1 MRTGKA
7 LIKKWEGLRLDAYL
21 CQKWT
26 IGYGATFYEDGSKV
40 KRGDKI
46 TNERAEALLNYHY
59 DLFENDV
66 KLYLKVAVNE
76 NQLGALVS
84 FAYNLGVGNLQ
95 KSTLLRLI
103 NSGKFEQA
111 AEEFDKWVY
120 ANKVKLNGLVNRRK
134 EEKQLF
140 LTPVKPKAVEPVTQL
155 PTQPE
160 ITAEDKEKIKT
171 GLIKLFKGLFGK

>member
-1 MRTGKA
+1 MRAGKE

-21 CQKWT
+21 CPAQKWT
-26 IGYGATFYEDGSKV
+26 IGYGATFYEDGTRV
-40 KRGDKI
+40 KRGDRISK
-46 TNERAEALLNYHY
+46 ERAEGLLNYHY

-66 KLYLKVAVNE
+66 KLYLKVNVNE

-103 NSGKFEQA
+103 NEGKFQA
-111 AEEFDKWVY
+111 AANEFDKWVY
-120 ANKVKLNGLVNRRK
+120 ANKVKLNGLVNRRA

-140 LTPVKPKAVEPVTQL
+140 LQPVQKQQVVVADEVQ
-155 PTQPE
+155 
-160 ITAEDKEKIKT
+160 IAESAKEKVKT
-171 GLIKLFKGLFGK
+171 GLVKLFKGLFGK

>member
-1 MRTGKA
+1 MRAGKE

-21 CQKWT
+21 CPAQKWT
-26 IGYGATFYEDGSKV
+26 IGYGATFYEDGTKV
-40 KRGDKI
+40 KRGDRISK
-46 TNERAEALLNYHY
+46 ERAESLLNFHY

-66 KLYLKVAVNE
+66 KLYVKVNLNE

-84 FAYNLGVGNLQ
+84 FAYNLGIGNLQ

-103 NSGKFEQA
+103 NEGNFEA
-111 AEEFDKWVY
+111 AANEFDKWVY
-120 ANKVKLNGLVNRRK
+120 ANKVKLSGLVNRRA

-140 LTPVKPKAVEPVTQL
+140 LQPVQKQRVVDEVQ
-155 PTQPE
+155 
-160 ITAEDKEKIKT
+160 ITEADKEKAKT